1 MYIRG
6 RQKPTKS
13 LPSGNKRIIIIIFMY
28 VKGAGIVNEV
38 LNWKNQDFTVPVSA
52 DCTCALGPVTTMI
65 EDCWSLLGT
74 LMFTS

>member
-13 LPSGNKRIIIIIFMY
+13 LPSGNKRIIIIICMY
-28 VKGAGIVNEV
+28 VKNEV

>member
-13 LPSGNKRIIIIIFMY
+13 LPSGNKRIIIIIW
-28 VKGAGIVNEV
+28 GLAGDRVNEV